1 MSLAFDSE
9 RIDLKAAENCAIIA
23 DSLVN
28 GRAQAMNMESKLSAL
43 WARVEEQRL
52 RAPAIYADIDFQ
64 TIPERFATEP
74 DADTDLT
81 AFDAK
86 ARAEL
91 LADQQRMEF
100 VRAYTMLGDA
110 TADAYASLMRE
121 YGFRRL
127 VDMLTMACDQGL
139 DAVPDAP
146 PELHAF
152 INEMARVPEWLDME
166 LVEKGARVDRNK
178 SANLGPFIIRGA
190 FIATFMNKYAALPM
204 AITGTLSATT
214 AARRVKDTATFF
226 STSVL
231 PGALDRYGPGFKSAA
246 MVRLM
251 HSMVRANVMRR
262 KNEWDVGVY
271 GVPIP
276 QVDQMPAGLIS
287 MFLLAYTML
296 AEGRTEF
303 NEDERAQLELSRY
316 RCFLLGLP
324 EDLLA
329 DTPQGIVDLMNSRSG
344 TLRRGFDDS
353 TCGELLRATM
363 AANLRDGDGFGA
375 RLHEKFERAFS
386 KIFFLKSFM
395 GGDKQKS
402 ASVGVPI
409 YKKDLLLALIAALVV
424 HGRIAFYNLAAKIPH
439 VRDWA
444 DRRLVE
450 KIRQQL
456 QSYGHADFTTDAEQ
470 YRPAKGVAKAA

>member
-1 MSLAFDSE
+1 
-9 RIDLKAAENCAIIA
+9 
-23 DSLVN
+23 
-28 GRAQAMNMESKLSAL
+28 MNMESKLSAL
-43 WARVEEQRL
+43 WDRVEEQRV
-52 RAPAIYADIDFQ
+52 RAPAIYGDIDFQ
-64 TIPERFATEP
+64 RIPERFATEA

-81 AFDAK
+81 AFDAQ

-91 LADQQRMEF
+91 LADHQRMEF
-100 VRAYTMLGDA
+100 IRAYTMLGDA
-110 TADAYASLMRE
+110 TADAYAGLMRE
-121 YGFRRL
+121 YGFRKL
-127 VDMLTMACDQGL
+127 VDMLTTACDKGIE
-139 DAVPDAP
+139 AVPDAP

-152 INEMARVPEWLDME
+152 ISEMERVPEWLDMK
-166 LVEKGARVDRNK
+166 LVEEGARIDRNK
-178 SANLGPFIIRGA
+178 AANLGPFIIRGA

-231 PGALDRYGPGFKSAA
+231 PGALERYGAGFKSAA

-276 QVDQMPAGLIS
+276 QVDQMPAGLITI
-287 MFLLAYTML
+287 FVLAYSML
-296 AEGRTEF
+296 AKGRTEF
-303 NEDERAQLELSRY
+303 TKDERAQLELSRY
-316 RCFLLGLP
+316 RCYLLGLP

-329 DTPQGIVDLMNSRSG
+329 ETPQAIVDLMNARSG
-344 TLRRGFDDS
+344 TLRRGFDDT

-363 AANLRDGDGFGA
+363 AANLRDGDGLGA
-375 RLHEKFERAFS
+375 RIHEKFERAFS
-386 KIFFLKSFM
+386 KLFFLKSFM
-395 GGDKQKS
+395 GGNKQKS

-409 YKKDLLLALIAALVV
+409 SGKDMALALSAALLVQ
-424 HGRIAFYNLAAKIPH
+424 GRIGLYQVAAKIPL

-444 DRRLVE
+444 DRRLVK
-450 KIRQQL
+450 KIQKQL